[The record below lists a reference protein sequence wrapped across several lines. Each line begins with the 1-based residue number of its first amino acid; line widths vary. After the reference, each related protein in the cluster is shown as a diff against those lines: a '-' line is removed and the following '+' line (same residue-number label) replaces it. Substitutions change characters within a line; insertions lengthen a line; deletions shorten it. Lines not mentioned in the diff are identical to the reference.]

1 MYSTFIKKKM
11 VKKIVKLKL
20 DGSRTHKS
28 RWDKNIFIYVIG
40 FVKNTNYKLGQDSI
54 ELGTQFFSTI

>member
-1 MYSTFIKKKM
+1 M

-28 RWDKNIFIYVIG
+28 RWDKNIYAIG

>member
-20 DGSRTHKS
+20 DWSRTHKS
-28 RWDKNIFIYVIG
+28 RWDKNIYVIG

>member
-20 DGSRTHKS
+20 DWSRTHKS
-28 RWDKNIFIYVIG
+28 RWDKNIYVKGFI
-40 FVKNTNYKLGQDSI
+40 KNTNHRLGQDSI
-54 ELGTQFFSTI
+54 ELRPLF